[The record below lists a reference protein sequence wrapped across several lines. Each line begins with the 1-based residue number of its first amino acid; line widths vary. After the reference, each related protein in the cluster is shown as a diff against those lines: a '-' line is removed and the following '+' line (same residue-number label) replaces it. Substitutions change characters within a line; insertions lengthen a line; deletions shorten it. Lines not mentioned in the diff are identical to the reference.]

1 MQEIKC
7 PICRHELVKSRNLEF
22 IDSGLESSLKLR
34 YITRP
39 QSRLMKKPKDGGM
52 QSHVCLECGY
62 TALFMDHQFRAFLKM
77 KQNQLGERF

>member
-1 MQEIKC
+1 MQMIKC
-7 PICRHELVKSRNLEF
+7 PICRHELVKSKNLQC
-22 IDSGLESSLKLR
+22 LESGHETGLKLR

-39 QSRLMKKPKDGGM
+39 QSRLIKKPKDGGI
-52 QSHVCLECGY
+52 QSHICLECGY